1 LRSPKVFKGP
11 RFGSLGDVSSPLHT
25 ALGACGL
32 VLGGSCAALLGAL
45 RAESRAKLAQV
56 VPDEA
61 KRARL
66 LALLEDGRSLVLAAI
81 VLRACGFAVAAVEI
95 AASVPGLT
103 ESARSFLEALLLVAL
118 ALGLTDVVPRAV
130 AEAAPERL
138 IATFLPSFAVLAR
151 VVRPLVLVFQW
162 SAVIALRIAGLRS
175 RTDAEEVRDSL
186 RSAAL
191 EGVNE
196 GILDPMATHMIESAL
211 RFQDKE
217 VRDVMTPRTEVMAVP
232 SDAALDKVV
241 KLLADSKY
249 SRIPVYEGTLDRVV
263 GVFYAKDVLAQELV
277 EGGLKALMRK
287 PVFVPETKKVS
298 DLLREFRRGRPHL
311 AVVVDEHGGTAGI
324 VTLSD
329 VIEEML
335 GDIRDEYDE
344 PEAPRIKKEKDGSF
358 EVAGAVKVDEL
369 EAALQVKLPLDPDY
383 ETVAGFVTT
392 QLGRIPQ
399 KGETVRHDGL
409 AFLIVDADERR
420 VKRLRVQRV

>member
-1 LRSPKVFKGP
+1 VPSHLL
-11 RFGSLGDVSSPLHT
+11 SL
-25 ALGACGL
+25 
-32 VLGGSCAALLGAL
+32 LGGGGLILGSSCAAIIGAL
-45 RAESRAKLAQV
+45 RAESRAKLAKV
-56 VPDEA
+56 VRDETRRQ
-61 KRARL
+61 KL
-66 LALLEDGRSLVLAAI
+66 LALLEQERSLLLAAI
-81 VLRACGFAVAAVEI
+81 VLRALGFALAAVGI
-95 AASVPGLT
+95 GVSVPGAAESAWGLT
-103 ESARSFLEALLLVAL
+103 EAFLLVLL
-118 ALGLTDVVPRAV
+118 ALGLADVVPRYL
-130 AEAAPERL
+130 AEAEPER
-138 IATFLPSFAVLAR
+138 FLAAALPAFAVVAR
-151 VVRPLVLVFQW
+151 AVMPMVLGFKFAAVV
-162 SAVIALRIAGLRS
+162 ALRIAGLKP

-196 GILDPMATHMIESAL
+196 GILDPSATQMIESAL

-232 SDAALDKVV
+232 ADAPLDKVI
-241 KLLADSKY
+241 KLLAETKY
-249 SRIPVYEGTLDRVV
+249 SRIPVFEGTLDRVV

-277 EGGLKALMRK
+277 EGGVRALMRK

-329 VIEEML
+329 VIEDIL

-344 PEAPRIKKEKDGSF
+344 PEAPRIKKALDGSF
-358 EVAGAVKVDEL
+358 DVAGAVRVDEL
-369 EAALQVKLPLDPDY
+369 EAALEVKLPADPDY

-399 KGETVRHDGL
+399 KGEQIRHDGVS
-409 AFLIVDADERR
+409 FVIVDADERR

>member
-1 LRSPKVFKGP
+1 MPSQALLL
-11 RFGSLGDVSSPLHT
+11 LGGV
-25 ALGACGL
+25 GL
-32 VLGGSCAALLGAL
+32 VVGSTCAAILGAL
-45 RAESRAKLAQV
+45 RTESRAKLAHIV
-56 VPDEA
+56 LDEP
-61 KRARL
+61 RRHRL
-66 LALLEDGRSLVLAAI
+66 LALLENERTHAFAAI
-81 VLRACGFAVAAVEI
+81 VLRATGFALMAVGFGF
-95 AASVPGLT
+95 SVPGAT
-103 ESARSFLEALLLVAL
+103 ESAAGLVEAFLLVLL
-118 ALGLTDVVPRAV
+118 AIGLADIVPRYL
-130 AEAAPERL
+130 AEAEPER
-138 IATFLPSFAVLAR
+138 FLAAVLPAFSVVAR
-151 VVRPLVLVFQW
+151 VVAPLAFFFKA
-162 SAVIALRIAGLRS
+162 SAVVALRVAGLKPRS
-175 RTDAEEVRDSL
+175 DAEEVRDSL

-196 GILDPMATHMIESAL
+196 GILDPSATQMIESAL

-232 SDAALDKVV
+232 VDVPLDKVV
-241 KLLADSKY
+241 KLLAETKY

-277 EGGLKALMRK
+277 EGGVSALMRK

-329 VIEEML
+329 VIEDIL

-344 PEAPRIKKEKDGSF
+344 PEAPRIKKAQDGSF
-358 EVAGAVKVDEL
+358 EVAGAVRVDEL
-369 EAALQVKLPLDPDY
+369 EAALHMKLPTDPDY

-399 KGETVRHDGL
+399 KGEQVRHDGV
-409 AFLIVDADERR
+409 AFVIVDADERR